1 MSNSDV
7 NQVDGMEDLF
17 LIGSNS
23 KTKAVKKSV
32 KRIDKTD
39 EKVEGNDNYAFSIT
53 KSGPAVKSTRKV
65 TMV

>member
-7 NQVDGMEDLF
+7 NQVDGLEDLF

-39 EKVEGNDNYAFSIT
+39 EKVEGYDNYAFS
-53 KSGPAVKSTRKV
+53 KSGHAVKSTRKV
-65 TMV
+65 TIV